1 MDRRNP
7 YLHDLLAD
15 IVACIGFYTRI
26 PVPRSVPLP
35 ASFAAA
41 QWAAPVAG
49 LIVGLLG
56 ALVMSAA
63 LWLGLPATIA
73 AVAALAA
80 TMLVTGAL
88 HEDGAADVGDGFG
101 GGATRERKLEIM
113 RDSRIGTY
121 GVCVLG
127 LGLLARWSAL
137 AALGVLGG
145 WTVLIALAAAHAAA
159 RAIMPAFMAHVA
171 NARGDGLSAGVGQ
184 VPPAT
189 AIAALLLGALALL
202 PGGLAFALVTA
213 CLLALWFLVL
223 QQLCQRQIGGQ
234 TGDVLGALE
243 QGGEII
249 VLFSACIFLL
259 P

>member
-1 MDRRNP
+1 MQRRNP
-7 YLHDLLAD
+7 DPRELLAD
-15 IVACIGFYTRI
+15 LVACVGFYTRI
-26 PVPRSVPLP
+26 PVPRAVPLP

-49 LIVGLLG
+49 LIVGLAG
-56 ALVMSAA
+56 AVAMWVA
-63 LWLGLPATIA
+63 LWLGLPPTVA
-73 AVAALAA
+73 AVIALAA
-80 TMLVTGAL
+80 TVLVTGAL

-121 GVCVLG
+121 GVCVLA

-137 AALGVLGG
+137 GALAIAGG
-145 WTVLIALAAAHAAA
+145 WTVLVALVAAHAAA
-159 RAIMPAFMAHVA
+159 RGLMPAFMALVA
-171 NARGDGLSAGVGQ
+171 SARDDGLSAGVGR
-184 VPPAT
+184 VPAT
-189 AIAALLLGALALL
+189 TAAVALALGGLALL
-202 PGGLAFALVTA
+202 PGGLVFALATA
-213 CLLALWFLVL
+213 LVLAIWFLSL
-223 QQLCQRQIGGQ
+223 QQLCLRQIGGQ

-249 VLFSACIFLL
+249 VLFSACFFFL